1 MAKMICLS
9 GVGRSVVIKNLR
21 LVVAHSSD
29 DILQILRESL
39 SERHQILASCNS
51 VAELQSSIKRDKPD
65 LVITGITFPDGNGLD
80 TMIEIG
86 EKDPLPSVIITAS
99 RSLKLV
105 EKAMEDHVMAY
116 LMEPVRPD
124 ELEAAIVVAESRFEQ
139 FQSLSEEV
147 KDLRQALQD
156 RKVIE
161 RAKGV
166 LMADGMSEL
175 DAFKKLRSESQSRRL
190 KMAEIAQEILDGA
203 EQGSSPS

>member
-1 MAKMICLS
+1 M
-9 GVGRSVVIKNLR
+9 IKNLR

-29 DILQILRESL
+29 DMLQLLRESL
-39 SERHQILASCNS
+39 GERHQVLATCGS

-86 EKDPLPSVIITAS
+86 EEDPLPSVIITAS

-139 FQSLSEEV
+139 FQSLTEEV
-147 KDLRQALQD
+147 NDLRQALQD

-166 LMADGMSEL
+166 LMAGGMSEL
-175 DAFKKLRSESQSRRL
+175 EAFKKLRSDSQSKRV
-190 KMAEIAQEILDGA
+190 KMVEIAREILDGA
-203 EQGSSPS
+203 EQGSTRSEV

>member
-1 MAKMICLS
+1 M
-9 GVGRSVVIKNLR
+9 IKNLR

-39 SERHQILASCNS
+39 SERHQVLATCGS

-86 EKDPLPSVIITAS
+86 EEDPLPSVIITAS

-124 ELEAAIVVAESRFEQ
+124 ELEAAIVVAESRFDQ

-161 RAKGV
+161 RAKGI